1 MRSAPTAT
9 GAALPVGSL
18 PMHPRGP
25 PDIWQ
30 TQRTSGRSSPAFWPG
45 LAQHVLY
52 LTADIE
58 VPQGGGEGMIVED
71 GGRFG
76 GYDERKTRAERKAQD
91 RTGPGHNSEGLRVQG
106 DGGAR

>member
-1 MRSAPTAT
+1 MSGGRNVFTCSGVPVT
-9 GAALPVGSL
+9 GL
-18 PMHPRGP
+18 PRGTA
-25 PDIWQ
+25 PDLLN
-30 TQRTSGRSSPAFWPG
+30 TS
-45 LAQHVLY
+45 Y
-52 LTADIE
+52 TITADIE